1 MIRIYYI
8 GILSVLTSQLIWA
21 NEDRQNKEVIKEY
34 PLDPRTVYS
43 IPIGNTA
50 TTITFPGPL
59 LSIDG
64 ANVSNTTGTPAPVLL
79 SYVDGRYF
87 FSVKAVQPNAQAAIN
102 VVYNNETY
110 AFNFYH
116 REDAIPYRTVRL
128 FKQDPADPFATA
140 LSTQHPRTISK
151 ATPQVL
157 LSLLDRSKSHPLLN
171 AMDLLT
177 LKDDVEYF
185 SPSGLE
191 TKYQDFN
198 ATIED
203 IFRYTE
209 YDTLVFRILLRNKTE
224 EDIFYQ
230 PQTIAIRIGQ
240 NLYFPSIA
248 DASGIIPAESTSI
261 AFVAITG
268 KPNGE
273 PANLSVKNNFKLV
286 VTKITDPA
294 KLIIP

>member
-1 MIRIYYI
+1 MLRIYCI
-8 GILSVLTSQLIWA
+8 GILSVLLPQFIWA
-21 NEDRQNKEVIKEY
+21 NQDRQNKEVIKEY
-34 PLDPRTVYS
+34 PLDPMTVYS

-64 ANVSNTTGTPAPVLL
+64 ANVSNTPGTPAPVLL

-116 REDAIPYRTVRL
+116 REDAIPYRTVKL
-128 FKQDPADPFATA
+128 FTPDQSDPYAIAQTK
-140 LSTQHPRTISK
+140 TIRPISRVG
-151 ATPQVL
+151 PQIL
-157 LSLLDRSKSHPLLN
+157 LSLLDRSKNYPLLN
-171 AMDLLT
+171 AIDLLT

-185 SPSGLE
+185 SPSDLE
-191 TKYQDFN
+191 TKYRDFN

-203 IFRYTE
+203 IFRYAE
-209 YDTLVFRILLRNKTE
+209 YDTLVFRIILRNKTE

-230 PQTIAIRIGQ
+230 PQTIAIRVGQ

-248 DASGIIPAESTSI
+248 DASGIIPAGSTSI
-261 AFVAITG
+261 AFVAITS
-268 KPNGE
+268 KTNGE